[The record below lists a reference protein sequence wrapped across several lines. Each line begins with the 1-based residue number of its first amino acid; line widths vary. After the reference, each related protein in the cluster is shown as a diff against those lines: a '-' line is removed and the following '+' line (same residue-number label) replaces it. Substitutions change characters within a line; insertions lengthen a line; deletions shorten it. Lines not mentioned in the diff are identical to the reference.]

1 MAKPPI
7 PLSVLPPRAADAH
20 AVKTP
25 PILDLGT
32 ENDYACGSCGTVL
45 LRANA
50 GQVHNVVLE
59 CSRCGALNKADI

>member
-1 MAKPPI
+1 
-7 PLSVLPPRAADAH
+7 
-20 AVKTP
+20 
-25 PILDLGT
+25 
-32 ENDYACGSCGTVL
+32 VL